1 MEKAKGFM
9 AMLFDF
15 SFKDFVTPRVINIL
29 YIILV
34 VVAGIC
40 AIALIATMFA
50 IHPAAGVVALLIL
63 GPLYFFV
70 SVLAYRVMLEVVIII
85 FRIRQD
91 LVDMRSTLKRGD

>member
-1 MEKAKGFM
+1 MEKTKGFM

-15 SFKDFVTPRVINIL
+15 SFKDFVTPRIISIL

-34 VVAGIC
+34 IIAGIA
-40 AIALIATMFA
+40 AIALIAFMFM

-70 SVLAYRVMLEVVIII
+70 CVLAYRVMLEVVIVI

-91 LVDMRSTLKRGD
+91 LADMRSAVKRGE